1 MSAASPIECLLMLA
15 QGWHG
20 PPNRLEDAP
29 SEALNESLE
38 ELLAKGW
45 AIHVEYPEPVRLAR
59 DAIANRRQS
68 YQVSGAGWDLL
79 MAQGEAALDEH
90 ETKRKAARSD
100 NYQMVSET
108 ISVPHYY
115 ITCYDRRGQR
125 RLTAEEQKTDEFS
138 ISEYAE
144 DGATRERNF
153 TGSLDDLMRH
163 HKEIGGKLIIAAPQ
177 PMEVATAFTNR
188 FAKLLTGDPN

>member
-1 MSAASPIECLLMLA
+1 
-15 QGWHG
+15 
-20 PPNRLEDAP
+20 
-29 SEALNESLE
+29 
-38 ELLAKGW
+38 
-45 AIHVEYPEPVRLAR
+45 
-59 DAIANRRQS
+59 
-68 YQVSGAGWDLL
+68 

-90 ETKRKAARSD
+90 EAKRKAARSD

-108 ISVPHYY
+108 ISVPHFY